1 LPPPQGLVFP
11 FVKMMGADEKATF
24 EVMATVLL
32 NWAQGWLEAF
42 PTPPLRT
49 LRAVEVLLEAHDPNL
64 AAALGTMAG
73 TAGAAGASWLLLQVR
88 YACACVRK
96 PSFCAAATYK
106 SGSFHSD
113 FGSPST

>member
-1 LPPPQGLVFP
+1 MFP

-42 PTPPLRT
+42 PSPPLRT